1 VQALEPSKAR
11 GGKKIAANKAITA
24 QVRSAA
30 GGISSGCATPQRS
43 QPGLMI
49 LKYRK
54 VLMPTPAILY
64 KVVCDIVRPRL
75 GVRLLDVRM
84 ANTSD
89 GFDEAGLACKGS
101 SQHERIHRSA
111 KAAIRATMR
120 LLEETLATPPRHPQ
134 ANAALHLCVGKGIYN
149 LVTFVADYFSL
160 SLSSSHSLHRDCCI
174 PY

>member
-1 VQALEPSKAR
+1 
-11 GGKKIAANKAITA
+11 
-24 QVRSAA
+24 
-30 GGISSGCATPQRS
+30 
-43 QPGLMI
+43 
-49 LKYRK
+49 
-54 VLMPTPAILY
+54 MPTPAILF
-64 KVVCDIVRPRL
+64 KVVCDIVLPHF

-89 GFDEAGLACKGS
+89 GPDEAGLACKGS

-134 ANAALHLCVGKGIYN
+134 ANAALHLCVGKGIYH
-149 LVTFVADYFSL
+149 LVTIDMDYFSL